1 MKKSFAALKED
12 FTIIRQGLR
21 LVKIFLGK
29 NYFSLNLTVK
39 ILRALS
45 PYITIYC
52 TGLIITAL
60 TQKRDFGDI
69 LLYVLAATVSTLV
82 IDVIIRT
89 VNRKALI
96 MLNSCWEKHSALLSR
111 KALELD
117 FSKAESSSVQE
128 LRGKIEENANNG
140 NGLTWVA
147 ECVAEMIACLIS
159 VFVAVFMISGMVV
172 SRSSQ
177 PLSGFLLF
185 VDSPLFA
192 AALIAA
198 TVIVIILSVKYHGL
212 SEKKQFNIF
221 NRMVKYNPI
230 LEYYNRKYLNEN
242 ESGKDVR
249 IFNERGLINEE
260 LTEKIYKPV
269 KKMRTDVFKVW
280 ISIGQISTIG
290 ANLLGGAVYIFV
302 GLKAVIGAFGAGKV
316 VEYYGAITKLIS
328 ACTDIAGNF
337 GYLRANNAQLK
348 QEIEYLALKS
358 DMVNGSR
365 GIGDVDTENAVFE
378 FHGVFFS
385 YPETDTLIL
394 NDLNMTIRG
403 GERLAVVGMNGSG
416 KSTMIKLLCRLYD
429 PTKGKIT
436 LNGIDIREFDYKE
449 YLKLFSIVFQDFK
462 LLAFPVGENV
472 ACSESYDEDRVWSCL
487 EMAGI
492 KDRVEEFPKKLGQS
506 LYKLYEKDGID
517 LSGGEEQKIAIARA
531 LYKDAPFVI
540 LDEPTAALDPIAE
553 SEIYS
558 RFNDII
564 GNKTAVYISH
574 RLSSCR
580 FCSRIVVFDGG
591 RIIEEGTHDRL
602 LADKNEKYSRLWNA
616 QARYYERENEKTAEA
631 TA

>member
-1 MKKSFAALKED
+1 MKKFIADLKED
-12 FTIIRQGLR
+12 FEIIKQGLK
-21 LVKIFLGK
+21 LVKIYLGK
-29 NYFSLNLTVK
+29 NYFSLNLIVK
-39 ILRALS
+39 ILRAVS

-60 TQKRDFGDI
+60 TEKQSFEQIIK
-69 LLYVLAATVSTLV
+69 YVLVATISTLV

-117 FSKAESSSVQE
+117 YAKAESSSVQE

-147 ECVAEMIACLIS
+147 ECVAEMIAC
-159 VFVAVFMISGMVV
+159 VFSIVVAIFMISGMVF
-172 SRSSQ
+172 SQ
-177 PLSGFLLF
+177 SPTSVSGFMAF

-192 AALIAA
+192 ISLIIFS
-198 TVIVIILSVKYHGL
+198 VIVIAVSVRYHGL

-221 NRMVKYNPI
+221 NRAVKFNPVR
-230 LEYYNRKYLNEN
+230 EYYNQKYLNEN

-249 IFNERGLINEE
+249 IFDVKALINEE
-260 LTEKIYKPV
+260 LEEKIYTPT
-269 KKMRTDVFKVW
+269 KKMRNEVFKVW
-280 ISIGQISTIG
+280 ATIGQISSVS
-290 ANLLGGAVYIFV
+290 ANLLGGIVYIFV
-302 GLKAVIGAFGAGKV
+302 GLKALAGAFGAGKV
-316 VEYYGAITKLIS
+316 VEYYGAITKLIT
-328 ACTDIAGNF
+328 ACTDIAGNA

-348 QEIEYLALKS
+348 QEIEYLNLVS
-358 DMVNGSR
+358 DMENGTR
-365 GIGDVDTENAVFE
+365 TVDGIDPAKAVFE
-378 FHGVFFS
+378 FHNVSFA
-385 YPETDTLIL
+385 YPETEQMIL
-394 NDLNMTIRG
+394 KDFSMKIES
-403 GERLAVVGMNGSG
+403 GEHLAVVGMNGSG

-436 LNGIDIREFDYKE
+436 LNGIDIREFDYAE
-449 YLKLFSIVFQDFK
+449 YLKLFAIVFQDFK

-472 ACSESYDEDRVWSCL
+472 ACSDEYDEERVWKCL
-487 EMAGI
+487 EMAGV
-492 KDRVEEFPKKLGQS
+492 KERVEEFPKKLKQS
-506 LYKLYEKDGID
+506 IYKLYEKDGID

-558 RFNDII
+558 RFNEIA
-564 GNKTAVYISH
+564 GNKTTVYISH

-580 FCSRIVVFDGG
+580 FCSRIVVFDNGSV
-591 RIIEEGTHDRL
+591 IQEGTHEEL
-602 LADKNEKYSRLWNA
+602 LENPDGKYSELWNA
-616 QARYYERENEKTAEA
+616 QAQYYAEKN
-631 TA
+631 

>member
-1 MKKSFAALKED
+1 MKKFIADLKED
-12 FTIIRQGLR
+12 FEIIKQGLK
-21 LVKIFLGK
+21 LVKIYLGK
-29 NYFSLNLTVK
+29 NYFSLNLIVK
-39 ILRALS
+39 ILRAVS

-60 TQKRDFGDI
+60 TEKQSFEQIIK
-69 LLYVLAATVSTLV
+69 YVLVATISTLV

-117 FSKAESSSVQE
+117 YAKAESSSVQE

-147 ECVAEMIACLIS
+147 ECVAEMIAC
-159 VFVAVFMISGMVV
+159 VFSIVVAIFMISGMVF
-172 SRSSQ
+172 SQ
-177 PLSGFLLF
+177 SPTSVSGFMAF

-192 AALIAA
+192 ISLIIFS
-198 TVIVIILSVKYHGL
+198 VIVIAVSVRYHGL

-221 NRMVKYNPI
+221 NRAVKFNPVR
-230 LEYYNRKYLNEN
+230 EYYNQKYLNEN

-249 IFNERGLINEE
+249 IFDVKALINEE
-260 LTEKIYKPV
+260 LEEKIYTPT
-269 KKMRTDVFKVW
+269 KKMRNEVFKVW
-280 ISIGQISTIG
+280 ATIGQISSVS
-290 ANLLGGAVYIFV
+290 ANFLGGIVYIFV
-302 GLKAVIGAFGAGKV
+302 GLKALAGAFGAGKV
-316 VEYYGAITKLIS
+316 VEYYGAITKLIT
-328 ACTDIAGNF
+328 ACTDIAGNA

-348 QEIEYLALKS
+348 QEIEYLNLVS
-358 DMVNGSR
+358 DMENGTR
-365 GIGDVDTENAVFE
+365 TVDGIDPAKAVFE
-378 FHGVFFS
+378 FHNVSFA
-385 YPETDTLIL
+385 YPETEQMIL
-394 NDLNMTIRG
+394 EDFSMKIES
-403 GERLAVVGMNGSG
+403 GEHLAVVGMNGSG

-436 LNGIDIREFDYKE
+436 LNGIDIREFDYAE
-449 YLKLFSIVFQDFK
+449 YLKLFAIVFQDFK

-472 ACSESYDEDRVWSCL
+472 ACSDEYDEERVWKCL
-487 EMAGI
+487 EMAGV
-492 KDRVEEFPKKLGQS
+492 KERVEEFPKKLKQS
-506 LYKLYEKDGID
+506 IYKLYEKDGID

-558 RFNDII
+558 RFNEIA
-564 GNKTAVYISH
+564 GNKTTVYISH

-580 FCSRIVVFDGG
+580 FCSRIVVFDNGSV
-591 RIIEEGTHDRL
+591 IQEGTHEEL
-602 LADKNEKYSRLWNA
+602 LENPDGKYSELWNA
-616 QARYYERENEKTAEA
+616 QAQYYAEKN
-631 TA
+631 